1 MCLIVDANRLGD
13 FLVEPP
19 KDDVQPIRRWLASGG
34 KIVYATGGKF
44 ADEIGARARARLAE
58 LDRSGRAIY
67 VPDADFEPMVE
78 QLEGRVRSDDPH
90 VLALARSSGAR
101 VLYAHDQALIDDF
114 TDKDIISR
122 PRGRVYVGASNSDL
136 LERWATCK

>member
-13 FLVEPP
+13 FLTEPP
-19 KDDVQPIRRWLASGG
+19 KDDVQPIRRWLATGG

-44 ADEIGARARARLAE
+44 AEEIGIRARARLAE
-58 LDRSGRAIY
+58 LYRSGRAIY
-67 VPDADFEPMVE
+67 VPDADFRAVAEE
-78 QLEGRVRSDDPH
+78 LDGQVRSDDPH

-101 VLYAHDQALIDDF
+101 VLYTHDQALIDDF

-122 PRGRVYVGASNSDL
+122 PRGKVYVGANNSDL
-136 LERWATCK
+136 LERWANCK

>member
-13 FLVEPP
+13 FLTEPP
-19 KDDVQPIRRWLASGG
+19 KDAVQPIRRWLRGGG

-44 ADEIGARARARLAE
+44 ADEIGARARAQLAE

-67 VPDADFEPMVE
+67 VPDEDVQPVVE
-78 QLEGRVRSDDPH
+78 QLEGHVRSDDPH

-101 VLYAHDQALIDDF
+101 VLYTHDQDLIDDF
-114 TDKDIISR
+114 TDKDIINR
-122 PRGRVYVGASNSDL
+122 PRGKVYVGENNSDL
-136 LERWATCK
+136 LERWANCK